1 MSDAPDLAPHPDQ
14 PMRPVYDAIDARDPE
29 TAREAISDVRARLE
43 SGLEGK
49 QLTPGSLILER
60 KRRAHQRLD
69 DLEKLVHSRTWPR
82 ADELARELTGAVDRV
97 LEEAKDLPSQPADAP
112 ARRLPPWIANIGTV
126 ARKEMVVQLQ
136 GTQGLVLFG
145 LFLVT
150 FGIGLTSVLSGGLVG
165 ETPSVAVAWN
175 YAHSLAFLT
184 APLAGI
190 LLGHS
195 LINEERNSGTI
206 HFLATKPIS
215 RAGLA
220 TGKWLG
226 MAGALAV
233 LLVASAGIVGGVAY
247 GATGTLGAPG
257 TVVGYVLATYL
268 VALAFASVA
277 LTVSAV
283 IDRTGGA
290 LVTGFGLYLVLGP
303 LWQNVFLTRSLE
315 DAGARIP
322 LGTVLVYLAS
332 PFTAWWNWTQELLG
346 PKSQVLGLP
355 TGEPWH
361 AALVKAVE
369 RGTLDAL
376 PFYATHPYYAAVIVA
391 WCILGWAA
399 TLAAL
404 RVRDLA

>member
-1 MSDAPDLAPHPDQ
+1 MSDGSQLASRPDQ
-14 PMRPVYDAIDARDPE
+14 PMRPVHDAIEARDPE
-29 TAREAISDVRARLE
+29 AAREAISEVRARIE
-43 SGLEGK
+43 TGLEGK
-49 QLTPGSLILER
+49 ELTPGSLILER
-60 KRRAHQRLD
+60 KRRVHQRLD
-69 DLEKLVHSRTWPR
+69 DLEELVHSRTWPR
-82 ADELARELTGAVDRV
+82 AGELARELTGAVDRV
-97 LEEAKDLPSQPADAP
+97 LDEAEGLPRQPAEAS
-112 ARRLPPWIANIGTV
+112 ARRLPAWIANIGTV
-126 ARKEMVVQLQ
+126 ARKELVVQLQ

-277 LTVSAV
+277 LAVSAV

-315 DAGARIP
+315 DAGARVP

-361 AALVKAVE
+361 AALVEAVE

-391 WCILGWAA
+391 WCIIGWAG